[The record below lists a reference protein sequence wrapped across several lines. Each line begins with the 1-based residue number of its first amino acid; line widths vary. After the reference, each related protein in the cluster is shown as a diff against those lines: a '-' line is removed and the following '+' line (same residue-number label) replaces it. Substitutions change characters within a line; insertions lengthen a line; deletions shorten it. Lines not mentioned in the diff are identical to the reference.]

1 MLILY
6 YHLMDLIINIW
17 LVYIYLDTLLYK
29 IRRLNTYLNESKD

>member
-1 MLILY
+1 MLILC

-17 LVYIYLDTLLYK
+17 LVYICLDTLLYK